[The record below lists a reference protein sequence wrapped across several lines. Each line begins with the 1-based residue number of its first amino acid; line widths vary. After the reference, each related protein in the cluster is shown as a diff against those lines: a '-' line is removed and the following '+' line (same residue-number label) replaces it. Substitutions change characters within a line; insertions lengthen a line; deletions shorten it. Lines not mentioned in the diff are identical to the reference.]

1 MSVFS
6 PIKMIQILIFDF
18 QKTVSIRV
26 LPLAPASADG
36 SKGRDLRCFLKSK
49 NQGTISPAGGGR
61 GWI

>member
-1 MSVFS
+1 M
-6 PIKMIQILIFDF
+6 IFDF

-49 NQGTISPAGGGR
+49 NQGTVSPAGGGR
-61 GWI
+61 GGFNELMNK